1 MSFSIVIPN
10 MYAFVLSVKI
20 TGSILNLELYDAFNA
35 SSVTAVALCFN
46 FFNYSVT
53 ESVQGIL
60 TLVKLPAGIEF
71 RHRSSKLEEHSLVSF
86 GMGLMIY
93 GATHFNR

>member
-1 MSFSIVIPN
+1 MSFSIVIPS
-10 MYAFVLSVKI
+10 MYVFVLSVTI
-20 TGSILNLELYDAFNA
+20 TGSILSLELHGVFNA
-35 SSVTAVALCFN
+35 SSVTALALCFN

-53 ESVQGIL
+53 ESMQGIL

-71 RHRSSKLEEHSLVSF
+71 RHRFSKLEEHALNSF
-86 GMGLMIY
+86 IWRLMTY